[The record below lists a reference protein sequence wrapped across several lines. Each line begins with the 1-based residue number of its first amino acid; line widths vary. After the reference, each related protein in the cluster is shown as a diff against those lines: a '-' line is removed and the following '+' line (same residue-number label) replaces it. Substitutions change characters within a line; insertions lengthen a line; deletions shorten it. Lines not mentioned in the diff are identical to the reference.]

1 MEELMKKILFI
12 GMMSIFILLA
22 GCGKDEGKVKTGV
35 TAEVYFEAVVLEVN
49 ENSILVE
56 PKEESNEKKSADKIV
71 VGRKSM
77 EDEEFLEIME
87 QIGVGDT
94 VSIGYDG
101 MIAETYPAQIT
112 ALEITI
118 LNKADSDENMNSI
131 KENDTNTAINE
142 SDVTPSEEFVRMVML
157 NDKLYVDTNET
168 SSMLRCGNADFG
180 FDSSVEK
187 GNPTQNYQTNF
198 GIGYAGQYSIR
209 ENRIEICIDNVW
221 HVFAYQEND
230 LEGVTI
236 NVEENTKH
244 TITMKINNTTDSR
257 LQYGDD
263 YCIEKYE
270 EDIDTW
276 TGLSYLNSDI
286 GFHDIAY
293 PVEKGKNS
301 TWSADWMN
309 LYGELG
315 EGKYRIVKEVQ
326 VWEESGEVSFHTLT
340 TEFEIVE
347 NE

>member
-1 MEELMKKILFI
+1 MKKMKKILFI
-12 GMMSIFILLA
+12 SMMSIFILLA
-22 GCGKDEGKVKTGV
+22 GCGKEEEKVKTGV
-35 TAEVYFEAVVLEVN
+35 TAEVYFDAVVLEVN
-49 ENSILVE
+49 ESSFLVE

-71 VGRKSM
+71 VSRKNM
-77 EDEEFLEIME
+77 EDEESLKIME

-118 LNKADSDENMNSI
+118 LNKADSSENVNST
-131 KENDTNTAINE
+131 KENVTNTTINE
-142 SDVTPSEEFVRMVML
+142 SDAMDGEEFVRMVML
-157 NDKLYVDTNET
+157 NDKLYVDTKET

-187 GNPTQNYQTNF
+187 GKPTQNYQTNF
-198 GIGYAGQYSIR
+198 GTGYAGQYSIR
-209 ENRIEICIDNVW
+209 ENRVEICIDDVW

-230 LEGVTI
+230 LEGVTME
-236 NVEENTKH
+236 VTENTKH
-244 TITMKINNTTDSR
+244 TITMEIKNTTDSK

-263 YCIEKYE
+263 YSLEKYE

-276 TGLSYLNSDI
+276 TGVPYLNSDI

-309 LYGELG
+309 LYGELE
-315 EGKYRIVKEVQ
+315 EGKYRVVKEVQ
-326 VWEESGEVSFHTLT
+326 VWQESGEVSFHTLT
-340 TEFEIVE
+340 AEFEIIE